1 MRALVLGGNGFIGSH
16 LVDQLVLSGWEVVV
30 LDLIERRYEPAPDA
44 VHLLQGD
51 LTQSYLLRE
60 ALLGVDVV
68 FHLAWT
74 TVHETSNQDPAA
86 DALANLIPSI
96 RLLEDCLRS
105 GIRRVVFTSS
115 GGTVYGQVRATP
127 TPETHPQNPMSGYG
141 ITKLAVEHYL
151 QMFGHLYGLDYSILR
166 PSVPYGPRQN
176 PLGSQG
182 AAAVFLYRV
191 ARNLPVTIWG
201 SGNVSRDFFF
211 VTDLVDALLRA
222 ATAELSL
229 HRVFNIGGAEVVTLN
244 ELLRRVELILGRRAE
259 VQYRPA
265 RSFDADRVHLDTSLA
280 RMELGWQ
287 PRVPL
292 EEGLRRTAAWMASQL
307 PA

>member
-30 LDLIERRYEPAPDA
+30 LDLIERRYEPAPAA
-44 VHLLQGD
+44 VHFLQGD
-51 LTQSYLLRE
+51 LTQGYLMRE
-60 ALLGVDVV
+60 ALLGVEVV

-86 DALANLIPSI
+86 DALANLVPSI
-96 RLLEDCLRS
+96 RLLEDCLRG
-105 GIRRVVFTSS
+105 GIRRVVFASS
-115 GGTVYGQVRATP
+115 GGTVYGQVSATP
-127 TPETHPQNPMSGYG
+127 TPETHPQEPISGYG

-151 QMFGHLYGLDYSILR
+151 QMFGHLYGLDYAILR

-201 SGNVSRDFFF
+201 SGNVSRDFFY

-259 VQYRPA
+259 VQYRPP

-280 RMELGWQ
+280 RKELGWQ
-287 PRVPL
+287 PKVPL
-292 EEGLRRTAAWMASQL
+292 EDGLRRTAAWMASQL